1 MRKTVAVLLNLALG
15 AALAG
20 RCAAEGYGQSQSL
33 VAQRAEPIVAFLG
46 AMALVSPPAQAN
58 PTQGRNI
65 TIKGSD
71 TMVILGQRW
80 AEVYMSKNPGSTIQV
95 TGGGSGTGIAA
106 LINGTCDIAESSRPM
121 KDTEKEQT
129 RQKRGKEVV
138 EFPVA
143 LDGLAVYVNERN
155 PISELSVEQLKR
167 IYTGAAKKWSD
178 VGGRD
183 ERIILYG
190 RENNSGT
197 YVYFKEHV
205 LENADYFPTTQTLPG
220 TAAVINAVARD
231 ARGIGY
237 GGIAYGKGIKHLRVK
252 KDANSPAIEPS
263 MENVISGV
271 YPISRFLF
279 WYLAGQPS
287 GDLKKLL
294 DWVMTKDG
302 QSVVENVGY
311 YPLPES
317 VLTKYSGAAS
327 KDKRSKGSKGGAK

>member
-1 MRKTVAVLLNLALG
+1 MKRLIALLPAALTLGAVLAIP
-15 AALAG
+15 
-20 RCAAEGYGQSQSL
+20 CAAQSYAQSQGL

-46 AMALVSPPAQAN
+46 AMALVGPPAQM
-58 PTQGRNI
+58 TSQRRNI

-80 AEVYMSKNPGSTIQV
+80 AEVYMRKNPGSTIQV

-106 LINGTCDIAESSRPM
+106 LINGTTDIAEASRPM
-121 KDTEKEQT
+121 KDVEKQQT
-129 RQKRGKEVV
+129 KQKRGKDVV
-138 EFPVA
+138 EIPVA
-143 LDGLAVYVNERN
+143 LDGLAVFVNESN
-155 PISELSVEQLKR
+155 PVSELSVEQLRR
-167 IYTGAAKKWSD
+167 IYTGAARNWKD

-252 KDANSPAIEPS
+252 KDAGSPAIAPS
-263 MENVISGV
+263 MENVVSGT
-271 YPISRFLF
+271 YPISRFLY
-279 WYLAGQPS
+279 WYFAGQPS
-287 GDLKKLL
+287 GELKKLL

-311 YPLPES
+311 YPLPAS
-317 VLTKYSGAAS
+317 VLAKYYGTATAQA
-327 KDKRSKGSKGGAK
+327 KGMKAGGN

>member
-1 MRKTVAVLLNLALG
+1 MKRLAMIVG
-15 AALAG
+15 ALAVA
-20 RCAAEGYGQSQSL
+20 CATVGTHTTALFGQS
-33 VAQRAEPIVAFLG
+33 
-46 AMALVSPPAQAN
+46 
-58 PTQGRNI
+58 RNI

-80 AEVYMSKNPGSTIQV
+80 AETYMSKNPGATVQV

-121 KDTEKEQT
+121 KDVEKEQVK
-129 RQKRGKEVV
+129 QKRGKDVIEL
-138 EFPVA
+138 PTA
-143 LDGLAVYVNERN
+143 LDGLAVYVHEHN
-155 PISELSVEQLKR
+155 PISELSLEQLKK
-167 IYTGAAKKWSD
+167 IYTGVAKNWKE

-205 LENADYFPTTQTLPG
+205 LENGDYYPTTQTLPG

-231 ARGIGY
+231 TRGIGY

-263 MENVISGV
+263 MTNVVKGT
-271 YPISRFLF
+271 YPISRFLY

-287 GDLKKLL
+287 GDLKKLV

-302 QSVVENVGY
+302 QAVVENVGY
-311 YPLPES
+311 YPLPED
-317 VLTKYSGAAS
+317 VIAKYAGGPAKES
-327 KDKRSKGSKGGAK
+327 KSKAKRPGGF

>member
-1 MRKTVAVLLNLALG
+1 MKIWKAISAIVVT

-20 RCAAEGYGQSQSL
+20 GLAQTGLAQS
-33 VAQRAEPIVAFLG
+33 
-46 AMALVSPPAQAN
+46 
-58 PTQGRNI
+58 RNI

-80 AEVYMSKNPGSTIQV
+80 AEVYMGKNPGVTIQV

-121 KDTEKEQT
+121 KDSEKAQVN
-129 RQKRGKEVV
+129 QKRGKTVV
-138 EFPVA
+138 EVPVA
-143 LDGLAVYVNERN
+143 LDGLAVYVNDKN
-155 PISELSVEQLKR
+155 PIAELTLEQIRR
-167 IYTGAAKKWSD
+167 IYTGAVKNWKE

-205 LENADYFPTTQTLPG
+205 LQDGDYFPTTQTLPG

-231 ARGIGY
+231 TRGIGY

-252 KDANSPAIEPS
+252 KDANSPAIEPILA
-263 MENVISGV
+263 NVVNGT
-271 YPISRFLF
+271 YPISRYLY
-279 WYLAGQPS
+279 WYLAGEPT
-287 GDLKKLL
+287 GDLKKLV

-311 YPLPES
+311 YPLPEE
-317 VLTKYSGAAS
+317 VLARYAGTPAKGKSKKASG
-327 KDKRSKGSKGGAK
+327 KQGS

>member
-1 MRKTVAVLLNLALG
+1 MKRLKTFCGALALTTAVLGSATRPSFG
-15 AALAG
+15 
-20 RCAAEGYGQSQSL
+20 
-33 VAQRAEPIVAFLG
+33 
-46 AMALVSPPAQAN
+46 
-58 PTQGRNI
+58 QGRNI
-65 TIKGSD
+65 TVKGSD

-80 AEVYMSKNPGSTIQV
+80 AEVYMSKNTGVTIQV

-121 KDTEKEQT
+121 KDVEKEQVGQ
-129 RQKRGKEVV
+129 RRGKPAV
-138 EFPVA
+138 EIPVA

-155 PISELSVEQLKR
+155 PVSELSLEQLKK
-167 IYTGAAKKWSD
+167 IYSGAVKNWKE

-205 LENADYFPTTQTLPG
+205 LENADYYPTTQTLPG

-231 ARGIGY
+231 PRGIGY

-252 KDANSPAIEPS
+252 KDASSPAVDPT
-263 MENVISGV
+263 MENVVSGA
-271 YPISRFLF
+271 YPISRYLY

-287 GDLKKLL
+287 GDLKKLV
-294 DWVMTKDG
+294 DWVMAKDG
-302 QSVVENVGY
+302 QAVVENVGY
-311 YPLPES
+311 YPLPEN
-317 VLTKYSGAAS
+317 VLAKYNGSPGKETKTKTKQRTG
-327 KDKRSKGSKGGAK
+327 GS

>member
-1 MRKTVAVLLNLALG
+1 MKRLATIVGVLAVACALVG
-15 AALAG
+15 THTTAIF
-20 RCAAEGYGQSQSL
+20 GQS
-33 VAQRAEPIVAFLG
+33 
-46 AMALVSPPAQAN
+46 
-58 PTQGRNI
+58 RNI

-80 AEVYMSKNPGSTIQV
+80 AETYMSKNPGATVQV

-121 KDTEKEQT
+121 KDAEKEQVK
-129 RQKRGKEVV
+129 QKRGKDVIEL
-138 EFPVA
+138 PTA
-143 LDGLAVYVNERN
+143 LDGLAVYVHEQS
-155 PISELSVEQLKR
+155 PISELTLEQLKK
-167 IYTGAAKKWSD
+167 IYMGVVKNWKE

-205 LENADYFPTTQTLPG
+205 LENGDYYPTTQTLPG

-231 ARGIGY
+231 TRGIGY

-263 MENVISGV
+263 MTNVVKGT
-271 YPISRFLF
+271 YPISRFLY

-287 GDLKKLL
+287 GDLKKLV

-302 QSVVENVGY
+302 QAVVENVGY
-311 YPLPES
+311 YPLPED
-317 VLTKYSGAAS
+317 VLAKYSGGPVKES
-327 KDKRSKGSKGGAK
+327 KPKAKKAGGL

>member
-1 MRKTVAVLLNLALG
+1 M
-15 AALAG
+15 AAPLVM
-20 RCAAEGYGQSQSL
+20 GQSQIV
-33 VAQRAEPIVAFLG
+33 VAQRAEPAVAFLSVLP
-46 AMALVSPPAQAN
+46 LVSPGGGPN
-58 PTQGRNI
+58 PQSRNV

-80 AEVYMSKNPGSTIQV
+80 AEVFMSKNPGSTVQV

-121 KDTEKEQT
+121 KDSEKEQA

-138 EFPVA
+138 ELPVA
-143 LDGLAVYVNERN
+143 LDALAVYVHESN
-155 PISELSVEQLKR
+155 PVAELTLAQIKG
-167 IYTGAAKKWSD
+167 IYTGAIKNWKE

-183 ERIILYG
+183 ARIILYG

-252 KDANSPAIEPS
+252 KDANSPGVEPT
-263 MENVISGV
+263 MENARNGN
-271 YPISRFLF
+271 YPISRFLY
-279 WYLAGQPS
+279 WYFAGQPA
-287 GDLKKLL
+287 GEVKKLA
-294 DWVMTKDG
+294 DWVMTHEG
-302 QSVVENVGY
+302 QAVVENVGY
-311 YPLPES
+311 YALPES
-317 VLTKYSGAAS
+317 VIAKYAS
-327 KDKRSKGSKGGAK
+327 DPAKRKAKKTGGS